1 MVVVE
6 KIQNYLREFSN
17 LMAKAHHRVF
27 IALFHDEARA
37 SAAYLRRD
45 ANNAYHFEAPIFKSA
60 RESRIIQL
68 EGFSSCAV

>member
-45 ANNAYHFEAPIFKSA
+45 ANNAVVCGYNSA
-60 RESRIIQL
+60 SRTEL
-68 EGFSSCAV
+68 